1 MPLRQIIWN
10 HVWAKQLHERVEAKA
25 RIAAH
30 YARRGLEKRS
40 VKTAFL
46 RSTGWHGESGT
57 ARFGGHLTVDF
68 LQAKVTWRQCTII
81 SGWGGQWCRFALD
94 EALSGFIIGHTQAEG
109 FINILLL
116 SRGVSLDG
124 GVNVARFAL
133 NKALFGFII
142 GHTQAEGF
150 NEHFVTL
157 DSTVKA
163 SK

>member
-1 MPLRQIIWN
+1 MTSL
-10 HVWAKQLHERVEAKA
+10 KTERSATVEAKA

-57 ARFGGHLTVDF
+57 AHFGGHLTVDF
-68 LQAKVTWRQCTII
+68 LWANEYLWM
-81 SGWGGQWCRFALD
+81 GGSMVPVLRSTKLFRAN
-94 EALSGFIIGHTQAEG
+94 GFTIGHTQAEG

-133 NKALFGFII
+133 DKALFGFII

-163 SK
+163 SE

>member
-1 MPLRQIIWN
+1 MPLQQIIWN

-30 YARRGLEKRS
+30 YARRGLEKRG

-68 LQAKVTWRQCTII
+68 LQANV
-81 SGWGGQWCRFALD
+81 SLDGGANGARFALD

-133 NKALFGFII
+133 DKALFGFII
-142 GHTQAEGF
+142 RHTQAEGF